1 MSGRHSPGCTGA
13 TSFFRN
19 RTYIRFNHL
28 DSSLTNENAETFNFG
43 YLNGVRGFF
52 TNPSRADD
60 SFIPFSSGGKYIYAT
75 YPTQQV
81 DFGFTPKYLALI
93 LHGTG
98 YYNIWDIEN
107 DTSISE
113 YHCPHKSDAT
123 DVSSNNMFV
132 FNNNKTGLEKL
143 YYYSS
148 GWNWDICVF

>member
-1 MSGRHSPGCTGA
+1 M
-13 TSFFRN
+13 
-19 RTYIRFNHL
+19 
-28 DSSLTNENAETFNFG
+28 
-43 YLNGVRGFF
+43 RGFF

-60 SFIPFSSGGKYIYAT
+60 SFIPFSSGGKYIHAP

-81 DFGFTPKYLALI
+81 DFGFTPKYFALI

-113 YHCPHKSDAT
+113 YSCPHKSDAT
-123 DVSSNNMFV
+123 DVSLNYNMFV

-148 GWNWDICVF
+148 GWDWDICVF